1 VNRLAILLTSGTG
14 APRTMFVEMCP
25 VDRRMIYFDN
35 HKLKQN
41 FQDSL

>member
-1 VNRLAILLTSGTG
+1 VNRLAILLTSATD
-14 APRTMFVEMCP
+14 APGTMFVEMCP

-35 HKLKQN
+35 HKLKRN

>member
-14 APRTMFVEMCP
+14 APRTMLVEMCL
-25 VDRRMIYFDN
+25 VDRRVMHFDN
-35 HKLKQN
+35 HKLKGN